1 MLRSIQVRVTPEIA
15 FTPLKLRAYVST
27 IEDID
32 INRILNIDI
41 RKRSIDARQRQ
52 VMINLTLEVHIDSVI
67 PASDIPAA
75 ETAYRPVSDDAPQA
89 IVVGAGPAG
98 LFAAL
103 RLIERGIRPVIL
115 ERGKSVDD
123 RKPDMAA
130 ISRTGHIDPDSNY
143 CFGEGGA
150 GAFSDG
156 KLYTRSKKRG
166 SVEKILVTLH
176 QHGAS
181 PDILVDAHPHIGS
194 DKLPDVIRAIRNTI
208 IRCGGEVHFS
218 SRVDNLIIV
227 NGAVKGVRTGDTE
240 WLGPVILATGHSA
253 RDVYRMLSDNN
264 IDMEAKGIAVGVRL
278 EHPQELIDR
287 IFYHSAIGRGKYL
300 PPAEYSLLTRVGNRG
315 VYSFCMCPGGYIIP
329 ATSQPGLFVSN
340 GMSPASRSTKWANS
354 GMVVEILPDDVD
366 GDDPLRMMHYQ
377 EEIERRFF
385 LDGDGSQNA
394 PAQRMTDFVAGR
406 SSRDLPASSFTAGI
420 HPARIDRLLPQPVA
434 TRLREAFVEFDKK
447 YHRFLSPEATVIGCE
462 TRTSA
467 PVRVIREPQTL
478 QHISCPGLYPAGE
491 GAGYAGGIVSAAIDG
506 DRCADALADALFQTN
521 FLKN

>member
-27 IEDID
+27 IEDVD

-218 SRVDNLIIV
+218 SRVDNIIIE

-240 WLGPVILATGHSA
+240 WLGPVRLATGHSA
-253 RDVYRMLSDNN
+253 RGVYRMLSDDN
-264 IDMEAKGIAVGVRL
+264 IDM
-278 EHPQELIDR
+278 
-287 IFYHSAIGRGKYL
+287 
-300 PPAEYSLLTRVGNRG
+300 
-315 VYSFCMCPGGYIIP
+315 
-329 ATSQPGLFVSN
+329 
-340 GMSPASRSTKWANS
+340 
-354 GMVVEILPDDVD
+354 
-366 GDDPLRMMHYQ
+366 
-377 EEIERRFF
+377 
-385 LDGDGSQNA
+385 
-394 PAQRMTDFVAGR
+394 
-406 SSRDLPASSFTAGI
+406 
-420 HPARIDRLLPQPVA
+420 
-434 TRLREAFVEFDKK
+434 
-447 YHRFLSPEATVIGCE
+447 
-462 TRTSA
+462 
-467 PVRVIREPQTL
+467 
-478 QHISCPGLYPAGE
+478 
-491 GAGYAGGIVSAAIDG
+491 
-506 DRCADALADALFQTN
+506 
-521 FLKN
+521 